1 MKKYPSSQTL
11 LTTTYSPCS
20 SLSSSSDNNDDN
32 YNSPSDSPALLK
44 KDEDLA
50 LSRLLALA
58 SPLLISSPSSD
69 DNNDTSSVSSHSSD
83 TSDTASIT
91 STSSSTASSMII
103 PADVPATIYS
113 SMDSKRKRTVRFLP
127 KVAVRNT
134 ISRHTMTH
142 EEIGNCWLQTNE
154 FFMIKQRRKLD
165 DDKWGDRINGMTKT
179 EESYRKRS
187 YRLGA
192 SEEVFL
198 EQEEQYLN
206 NLPYDDEAISY
217 VYSQITNECQFLAQ
231 QIAIQHR
238 EDIEDYIYNDY
249 ETI

>member
-1 MKKYPSSQTL
+1 MKTYPTSPTL
-11 LTTTYSPCS
+11 LSTTYSPCS
-20 SLSSSSDNNDDN
+20 SLSSHSDDNDDN

-58 SPLLISSPSSD
+58 SPLLIAPSSD
-69 DNNDTSSVSSHSSD
+69 YNDTSSVSSHSSD

-91 STSSSTASSMII
+91 STSSTASSID
-103 PADVPATIYS
+103 ADVPATIDS
-113 SMDSKRKRTVRFLP
+113 SMKSKRKRIVRFLP

>member
-1 MKKYPSSQTL
+1 MKTYPASPTL
-11 LTTTYSPCS
+11 LSTTYSPCS
-20 SLSSSSDNNDDN
+20 SLSSHSDDNDDN

-58 SPLLISSPSSD
+58 SPLLIAPSSD
-69 DNNDTSSVSSHSSD
+69 YNDTSSVSSHSSD

-91 STSSSTASSMII
+91 STSSTASSID
-103 PADVPATIYS
+103 ADVPATIDS
-113 SMDSKRKRTVRFLP
+113 SMESKRKRIVRFLP

>member
-1 MKKYPSSQTL
+1 MKTYPTSPTL
-11 LTTTYSPCS
+11 LSTTYSPCS
-20 SLSSSSDNNDDN
+20 SLSSHSDDNDDN

-58 SPLLISSPSSD
+58 SPLLIAPSSD
-69 DNNDTSSVSSHSSD
+69 YNDTSSVSSHSSD

-91 STSSSTASSMII
+91 STSSTASSID
-103 PADVPATIYS
+103 ADVPATIDS
-113 SMDSKRKRTVRFLP
+113 SMESKRKRIVRFLP

-134 ISRHTMTH
+134 ISRHTMTN

>member
-1 MKKYPSSQTL
+1 MKTYPTSPTL
-11 LTTTYSPCS
+11 LSTTYSPCS
-20 SLSSSSDNNDDN
+20 SLSSHSDDNDDN

-58 SPLLISSPSSD
+58 SPLLIAPSSD
-69 DNNDTSSVSSHSSD
+69 YNDTSSVSSHSSD

-91 STSSSTASSMII
+91 STSSTASSID
-103 PADVPATIYS
+103 ADVPATIDS
-113 SMDSKRKRTVRFLP
+113 SMESKRKRIVRFLP

>member
-1 MKKYPSSQTL
+1 MKTYPTSPTL
-11 LTTTYSPCS
+11 LSTTYSPCS

-58 SPLLISSPSSD
+58 SPLLIAPSSD
-69 DNNDTSSVSSHSSD
+69 YNDTSSVSSHSSD

-91 STSSSTASSMII
+91 STSSTASSID
-103 PADVPATIYS
+103 ADVPATIDS
-113 SMDSKRKRTVRFLP
+113 SMESKRKRIVRFLP

>member
-1 MKKYPSSQTL
+1 MKTYPTSPTL
-11 LTTTYSPCS
+11 LSTTYSPCS
-20 SLSSSSDNNDDN
+20 SLSSSSDNNDDD

-58 SPLLISSPSSD
+58 SPLLIAPSSD
-69 DNNDTSSVSSHSSD
+69 YNDTSSVSSHSSD

-91 STSSSTASSMII
+91 STSSTASSID
-103 PADVPATIYS
+103 ADVPATIDS
-113 SMDSKRKRTVRFLP
+113 SMESKRKLIVRFLP